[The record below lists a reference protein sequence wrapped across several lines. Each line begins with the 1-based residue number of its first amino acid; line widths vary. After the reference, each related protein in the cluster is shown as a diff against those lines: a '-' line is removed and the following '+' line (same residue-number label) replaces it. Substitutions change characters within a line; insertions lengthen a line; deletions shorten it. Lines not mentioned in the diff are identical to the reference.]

1 LGSGCR
7 LFDSTQSES
16 WRGAL
21 APVALPSARQFRP
34 AAYVQVSIWS
44 YAYTVLFVDLQL
56 NDVGFSIS
64 LRTTLSQIT
73 PATLGGTGTVTYNS
87 TLSPT
92 LPIVVGNINRG
103 SAFKI
108 RLYFNVPSTVTKLML
123 TETGSMSSSAGTMLS
138 YTQSQTLNR

>member
-1 LGSGCR
+1 M
-7 LFDSTQSES
+7 
-16 WRGAL
+16 
-21 APVALPSARQFRP
+21 
-34 AAYVQVSIWS
+34 QVSIWS